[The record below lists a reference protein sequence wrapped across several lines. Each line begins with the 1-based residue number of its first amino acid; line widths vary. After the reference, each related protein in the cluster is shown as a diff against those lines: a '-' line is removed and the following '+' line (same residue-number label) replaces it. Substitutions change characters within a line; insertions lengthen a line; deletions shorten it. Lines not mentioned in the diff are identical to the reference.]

1 MRKYY
6 EIALRLAHE
15 SAHPKHKMAALVVKG
30 GAIVAV
36 ATNSP
41 RWHRHAE
48 RRCLKF
54 GVSGDL
60 IVIARQGG
68 SMSKPCVDCLAAIQ
82 DAGIRRV
89 VYANWNKELVVDAC

>member
-6 EIALRLAHE
+6 EIALRLANE
-15 SAHPKHKMAALVVKG
+15 SLHPKHKMAALVVKG
-30 GAIVAV
+30 GAIVST

-41 RWHRHAE
+41 SWHRHAE

-60 IVIARQGG
+60 IVIARKGG
-68 SMSKPCVDCLAAIQ
+68 SMSKPCSECLAAIQ
-82 DAGIRRV
+82 NAGIKRV
-89 VYANWNKELVVDAC
+89 VYANWNKELVVDVC